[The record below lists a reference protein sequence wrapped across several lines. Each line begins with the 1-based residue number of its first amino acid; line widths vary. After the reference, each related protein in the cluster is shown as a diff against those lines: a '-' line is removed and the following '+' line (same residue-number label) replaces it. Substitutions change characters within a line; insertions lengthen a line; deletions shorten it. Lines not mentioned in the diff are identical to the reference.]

1 MFFRLFCLFTLVP
14 ALEIYILIRV
24 GTLIGALNT
33 ILLIAL
39 TGIMGAY
46 YARQQGFRIL
56 TDIQRRMQ
64 GGELPGDELINGAL
78 LLVGGALL
86 LTPGFLTDM
95 LGFALIFPITR
106 EKIKSVVKSSLK
118 KRIEAGEITIYGP

>member
-24 GTLIGALNT
+24 GTFIGALNT

-56 TDIQRRMQ
+56 MDIQLRMQ
-64 GGELPGDELINGAL
+64 TGDLPGDELINGAL

-95 LGFALIFPITR
+95 LGFALIFPVTR
-106 EKIKSVVKSSLK
+106 ERIKAAVKSSLK